1 MSFHSESAP
10 RSAASAG
17 PNASVGGIESTPLAS
32 SPRARRLGLI
42 ASFATWGLFF
52 CLLWPRMLFEKSD
65 GIYSGSHT
73 VWADW
78 SHHFAFANVFA
89 YRPVAG
95 WFTNHPLFIG
105 KSLDYPFVADAIT
118 GLLMRAGVDRT
129 MAFVLPSVVTTLIL
143 IGLLYSFYFLLL
155 RQPGRSLLAMT
166 LFFTNGGLGFLFFVR
181 DLVEARSLSVLSFPP
196 RGYSLLREYDIAWA
210 NIVSTQILPQR
221 GTLLG
226 LALGLAVLVPIVRA
240 DRTRFAGT
248 SFPMLCA
255 LGLLAGLLLVTY
267 AHAYLVLVILCG
279 LLLLYNLKCYKP
291 WFTFAGAAAASS
303 LVIFVL
309 FYSNTAIQSFI
320 GWYPGWLTNAAE
332 HREISLVWF
341 LLLNWGVFLPLAAI
355 SFFQFGYYKEPL
367 VLGGVILFV
376 LCFLVRFMPYPWDN
390 NKILTWAHL
399 LLCVP
404 VAHLL
409 AYLWERPRWLPRAT
423 AVVLVILATATGALE
438 LWRQT
443 NTDRLAVRM
452 FSAEEIEL
460 ADAFRE
466 LSSPADL
473 VLSSDHH
480 HHWVPSLAGRR
491 VLLGY
496 RGWLGAWGI
505 DYKAVE
511 RDVRTMLAAEPGT
524 VDLMREYGV
533 DYVVIG
539 PTERS
544 RYAAD
549 EAYWL
554 SNFEL
559 VLESDSHKVFV
570 IERHNELE
578 KQAPPKTTAKSEAD
592 SEV

>member
-1 MSFHSESAP
+1 
-10 RSAASAG
+10 
-17 PNASVGGIESTPLAS
+17 
-32 SPRARRLGLI
+32 
-42 ASFATWGLFF
+42 
-52 CLLWPRMLFEKSD
+52 MLFEKSD

-129 MAFVLPSVVTTLIL
+129 TAFVVPSIVATLIL

-166 LFFTNGGLGFLFFVR
+166 LFFANGGLGFLFFVQ
-181 DLVEARSLSVLSFPP
+181 DLAKARSLSVLSFPP
-196 RGYSLLREYDIAWA
+196 RGYSLLREHDIEWA

-221 GTLLG
+221 GLLLG

-248 SFPMLCA
+248 SFPMLVA

-279 LLLLYNLKCYKP
+279 LLLLFNLNCFKP

-309 FYSNTAIQSFI
+309 FYSNTSIQSFI

-332 HREISLVWF
+332 HREISLIWF

-355 SFFQFGYYKEPL
+355 SFFRFGYHREPL

-409 AYLWERPRWLPRAT
+409 AHLWERPRWLPRAT

-443 NTDRLAVRM
+443 HTDRLAARM

-460 ADAFRE
+460 AVSFRE

-505 DYKAVE
+505 DYQAVE

-524 VDLMREYGV
+524 VELMRKYGV

-559 VLESDSHKVFV
+559 VLESDSHKVFA
-570 IERHNELE
+570 IERQNELE
-578 KQAPPKTTAKSEAD
+578 EQAPLKATGKSEAA
-592 SEV
+592 SEMYLVGPEERRTLCRSGLPNQDCSGHEGSHL